1 MSDGPPSLP
10 STDPPA
16 QWHNLWRDILTDL
29 RDVFDVH
36 FVCATFSY
44 HLARHTGA
52 SALVA
57 VADTQ
62 AKCYDV
68 WLSESS
74 GRATQM
80 RWLNA
85 EAGLEPLR
93 AQRAARLD
101 KLERPAAEVIG
112 GRIWL
117 LAKRRLLVA
126 PLPAK
131 SASTAPIRPPAGP
144 CSTPSPTPALEEFCA
159 RPPA

>member
-1 MSDGPPSLP
+1 MSEGPSAVPSENL
-10 STDPPA
+10 PA
-16 QWHNLWRDILTDL
+16 QWQHLWRDILTDL

-68 WLSESS
+68 WLNEPS

-85 EAGLEPLR
+85 EAGLEPLL
-93 AQRAARLD
+93 ALSGPTRLD
-101 KLERPAAEVIG
+101 KL
-112 GRIWL
+112 
-117 LAKRRLLVA
+117 
-126 PLPAK
+126 
-131 SASTAPIRPPAGP
+131 
-144 CSTPSPTPALEEFCA
+144 
-159 RPPA
+159 